1 VGSVGQAIY
10 VRKKDKKFEPK
21 RDYLREQVI
30 QFVARSWADAVPKKF
45 VKKAHEWI
53 LWGDDSLLSVRIDDA
68 KDRTTITFGFYL
80 SAGWGVELASHWLNL
95 ALVDG
100 KKRLAQIMD
109 ELEWVLDE
117 KDYPKLDTRIPFFVS
132 GNRIGCFDGE
142 GVMWQLPDQ
151 SYEETSKLKKDVLA
165 RAQATR
171 KSKRC
176 ACPYCE
182 YLVTSSSSRG
192 SSRSRR

>member
-30 QFVARSWADAVPKKF
+30 QFVARSWAEAVPKKF

-53 LWGDDSLLSVRIDDA
+53 LSGDDSLLSVRIDDA
-68 KDRTTITFGFYL
+68 KDRTTIMFTFNL
-80 SAGWGVELASHWLNL
+80 SVGWGVELASHWLNL
-95 ALVDG
+95 ALVHG
-100 KKRLAQIMD
+100 KKRLAQILD

-117 KDYPKLDTRIPFFVS
+117 KAYPKLDTRIPFFVS
-132 GNRIGCFDGE
+132 GNRIGYFDGE
-142 GVMWQLPDQ
+142 GVMWQLPEQ
-151 SYEETSKLKKDVLA
+151 SYEETGKSK
-165 RAQATR
+165 TR
-171 KSKRC
+171 KTKAC

-182 YLVTSSSSRG
+182 YLVTSSSG